1 VSIMLHEL
9 GHFWTA
15 RRSGMRATQFF
26 LGFGP
31 RVWSTHRNGVE
42 YGVRAIPLGGFV
54 KIIGMTNIDEV
65 AEEDEPHTYRQGSYP
80 RRMWVITA
88 GSVMHMIIAVVLIV
102 IVFMAWGRVEE
113 VGRVTLAEVTAD
125 SPAAAAGLRNGDII
139 VTANGDAVTEAGAF
153 RDILSSTP
161 PGEELTLEVLRDG
174 TPLTIAATLIQNP
187 STEEVRGYL
196 GVFPVSDERVQQ
208 SFGEAIVDGPSDLVE
223 GVGQAI
229 VGVAKVINPISVFG
243 HLTGTNDDPTSKP
256 GTIVGATKVARR
268 RRRAHHGAV
277 DDDHQD
283 GRRRG
288 HAAADLRTRRRRL
301 RHRAVHLQRDRGG
314 RGARPDRAPQPGA
327 DRRRH
332 PPPVQDGARRARGRR
347 ALPPAQPRQHPQPE
361 HIKLVAKEAKDRGVP
376 IRIGVNGG
384 SLDPAL
390 YEKYGG
396 KVTPEAMVESAQQE
410 LAYFDEVGF
419 DNVKISVKA
428 SSVPL
433 MIEAYRSWRGHR
445 SSAAPRRHRGRA
457 PPSPGLLK
465 ATAGI
470 ATLLAEGIGDTIRY
484 SLTADPVEEARAG
497 RSCSRRWGCASART
511 STSSPARRAAAPRST

>member
-1 VSIMLHEL
+1 MSNDVRTESRLSRVKVEVVSGGTQAEETPQATRTTMIVGALAWLALFVVLAFYSLWFVVFILGLAVSIMLHEL

-256 GTIVGATKVARR
+256 GTIVGATKIS
-268 RRRAHHGAV
+268 
-277 DDDHQD
+277 DDIGEFD
-283 GRRRG
+283 GWAGMLSLLAGLNVSVGVFNMFPLMPLDGG
-288 HAAADLRTRRRRL
+288 HAA
-301 RHRAVHLQRDRGG
+301 
-314 RGARPDRAPQPGA
+314 
-327 DRRRH
+327 
-332 PPPVQDGARRARGRR
+332 
-347 ALPPAQPRQHPQPE
+347 
-361 HIKLVAKEAKDRGVP
+361 
-376 IRIGVNGG
+376 
-384 SLDPAL
+384 
-390 YEKYGG
+390 
-396 KVTPEAMVESAQQE
+396 
-410 LAYFDEVGF
+410 
-419 DNVKISVKA
+419 
-428 SSVPL
+428 
-433 MIEAYRSWRGHR
+433 
-445 SSAAPRRHRGRA
+445 
-457 PPSPGLLK
+457 
-465 ATAGI
+465 I
-470 ATLLAEGIGDTIRY
+470 ATYERIRSRKGKRYYADVNKLMPVAAMCIALLAFMF
-484 SLTADPVEEARAG
+484 LTGLYLDIAK
-497 RSCSRRWGCASART
+497 S
-511 STSSPARRAAAPRST
+511 